1 MASGRR
7 KGRKIRRLFFFKV
20 LKMPDL
26 RMVYQSSETVNMIHF
41 TKRASQLSN
50 VLQDLNQETMKLD
63 EEINYCQH
71 LGPHAFKR
79 IPFRC
84 GWHSNKRARAHAFK
98 CRWGNSSQVER
109 WCRDIAEWQ
118 EAKRLGSLHDTARL
132 KWNHCL
138 KNDLKL
144 TFVLNFCKGGWRYV
158 YAEWNFSFWC
168 TPT

>member
-1 MASGRR
+1 
-7 KGRKIRRLFFFKV
+7 
-20 LKMPDL
+20 MPDL

-84 GWHSNKRARAHAFK
+84 G
-98 CRWGNSSQVER
+98 
-109 WCRDIAEWQ
+109 
-118 EAKRLGSLHDTARL
+118 
-132 KWNHCL
+132 
-138 KNDLKL
+138 
-144 TFVLNFCKGGWRYV
+144 
-158 YAEWNFSFWC
+158 
-168 TPT
+168 